1 MFPTPASQ
9 FYFND
14 CTDTYEDYIWFIP
27 KLNPSTDLFIS
38 YDHLQEL
45 LRGLLHTWECAW
57 RSTHTHT
64 QPHLLHEEDRC
75 QVLRPRWIYSP
86 CCLPGQLAFLTRKE
100 LRRFGREG
108 ELGR

>member
-64 QPHLLHEEDRC
+64 HSLIFYMKKTDAK
-75 QVLRPRWIYSP
+75 S
-86 CCLPGQLAFLTRKE
+86 
-100 LRRFGREG
+100 
-108 ELGR
+108 